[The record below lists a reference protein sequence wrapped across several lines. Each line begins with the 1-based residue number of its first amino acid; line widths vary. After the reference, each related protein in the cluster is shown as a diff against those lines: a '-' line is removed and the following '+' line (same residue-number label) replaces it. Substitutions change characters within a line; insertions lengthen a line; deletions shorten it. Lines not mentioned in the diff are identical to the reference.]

1 MNSLALPL
9 QSLAVES
16 IIQAASV
23 GALLVAFAVVEVP
36 PALQGGATV
45 LPRVIEIQRAV
56 ATVPSALVIV
66 TLGIANGISAP
77 AFALSDFTL
86 DLHLRRRCDVSALPS
101 FEGVVKDVA
110 EESVEVGWTGAAE
123 ERGIVD
129 GLAGAAIV
137 AGVVEAGRVHACLAL
152 VSAEAWWAETAG
164 TQVSRHAGSAVT
176 TAQGATGLGVIFTGG
191 ARVTLRESQRLASAF
206 KGVSKLIHVFM

>member
-1 MNSLALPL
+1 M
-9 QSLAVES
+9 AVES

-23 GALLVAFAVVEVP
+23 GTLLIAFAVVEVP

-45 LPRVIEIQRAV
+45 LPRVVEIQRAV

-66 TLGIANGISAP
+66 TLGIADGVSAP
-77 AFALSDFTL
+77 AFALSDFTS
-86 DLHLRRRCDVSALPS
+86 DLHLWRGDVSALPS

-123 ERGIVD
+123 ERGVVD

-137 AGVVEAGRVHACLAL
+137 AGVVEAG
-152 VSAEAWWAETAG
+152 
-164 TQVSRHAGSAVT
+164 
-176 TAQGATGLGVIFTGG
+176 
-191 ARVTLRESQRLASAF
+191 
-206 KGVSKLIHVFM
+206 